1 MTEDERR
8 AFICALDEEL
18 LKGGI
23 ILSEW
28 TTFLAKDAEE
38 ALCLGA
44 YLASILTAAAAI
56 ESHLRFEC
64 YGLDVKKNSFCELIQ
79 EQIRKTLSPER
90 DTV

>member
-8 AFICALDEEL
+8 AFIFALDEEL

-28 TTFLAKDAEE
+28 TTFLAKDAEG

-64 YGLDVKKNSFCELIQ
+64 WF
-79 EQIRKTLSPER
+79 RR
-90 DTV
+90 